1 VRERTFLET
10 IDCGKLKDPAHPSA
24 YCLFLAH
31 IHIFTFI
38 LLTPYKLTRCLEYL
52 ADKIPKR
59 QFIWRSL
66 YPSPFTLSHPT
77 YDNQSSSF
85 FLSPPSFLLLP
96 FSSVPITLPPQTTVS
111 RTPVYL
117 FPHTSSATTLIINPP
132 PSPPA
137 ENNLE
142 SHTMHFCRLLR
153 QPHSN
158 TSLPLCL
165 ALLRLFMLDVRAE
178 GLVVCHFCCGGD
190 EVDWTGFGGMEVEF
204 RHVYYW

>member
-1 VRERTFLET
+1 MAFVVPLSFHSL
-10 IDCGKLKDPAHPSA
+10 PS
-24 YCLFLAH
+24 YLRQPVV
-31 IHIFTFI
+31 
-38 LLTPYKLTRCLEYL
+38 LLL
-52 ADKIPKR
+52 
-59 QFIWRSL
+59 
-66 YPSPFTLSHPT
+66 PF
-77 YDNQSSSF
+77 SSF
-85 FLSPPSFLLLP
+85 LSPPSFLLLPFSSFLSPPSFLLLP

-111 RTPVYL
+111 RIPVYL

-137 ENNLE
+137 EHNLE

-153 QPHSN
+153 QLHSN

-190 EVDWTGFGGMEVEF
+190 EVDWTGFGHMEVEF
-204 RHVYYW
+204 RHVCYW